1 MKVPGVE
8 WVDTLRFQRWGQPPR
23 GELADGRIT
32 FGRLE
37 IPQLDNDPNAP
48 ENGKIEFIM
57 EGGL

>member
-1 MKVPGVE
+1 MDF
-8 WVDTLRFQRWGQPPR
+8 DTLRFQRWGQPPH

-37 IPQLDNDPNAP
+37 IPQLDNDPNAA